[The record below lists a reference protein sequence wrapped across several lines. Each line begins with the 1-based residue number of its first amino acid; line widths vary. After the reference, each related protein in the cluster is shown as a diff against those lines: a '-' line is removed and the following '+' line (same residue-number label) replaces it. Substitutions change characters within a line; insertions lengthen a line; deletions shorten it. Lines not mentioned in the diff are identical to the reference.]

1 MKVGGYGCIINI
13 LFFAFTTI
21 TYSQTKANTK
31 TTVKTNTTTA
41 TTKCTAE
48 ISCSQKYGVTVT
60 EREYTLTVIFDNK
73 EIKFTTYENA
83 SQKGMNTYNVTKKTE
98 KYIVA
103 SNSEGNYAFYNIK
116 KKQFYNI
123 DYYMNRF
130 LTAAYGAETTEIQKN
145 AEKMMELLKSGNTQK
160 DVIQDLIKQAEYDF

>member
-1 MKVGGYGCIINI
+1 MRNLIFTI
-13 LFFAFTTI
+13 LIFAFTTI
-21 TYSQTKANTK
+21 TYSQTKAK
-31 TTVKTNTTTA
+31 ATTA

-73 EIKFTTYENA
+73 EIKFTTYKNA
-83 SQKGMNTYNVTKKTE
+83 SQKGMNTYIVTKKTE

-123 DYYMNRF
+123 DYYMSRYI
-130 LTAAYGAETTEIQKN
+130 TAGYGSETSEIKQN
-145 AEKMMELLKSGNTQK
+145 VEKMMELLKKENTQK
-160 DVIQDLIKQAEYDF
+160 DVIQNLIKQAEYDF

>member
-1 MKVGGYGCIINI
+1 MRNLIFTI
-13 LFFAFTTI
+13 LIFAFTSF
-21 TYSQTKANTK
+21 TYSQTKAKAKAKATTK
-31 TTVKTNTTTA
+31 TATATTA

-83 SQKGMNTYNVTKKTE
+83 SQKGMNTYIVTKKTE
-98 KYIVA
+98 KYVVA

-116 KKQFYNI
+116 KKQFYYI
-123 DYYMNRF
+123 DYYMSRYI
-130 LTAAYGAETTEIQKN
+130 TAGYGSETSEIKQN
-145 AEKMMELLKSGNTQK
+145 VEKMMELLKKENTQK
-160 DVIQDLIKQAEYDF
+160 DVIQNLIKQAEYDF

>member
-1 MKVGGYGCIINI
+1 MRNLIFTI
-13 LFFAFTTI
+13 LIFAFSTF
-21 TYSQTKANTK
+21 TYSQTKAKAKAKSTTK
-31 TTVKTNTTTA
+31 IATATTA

-73 EIKFTTYENA
+73 EIKFTTYENS
-83 SQKGMNTYNVTKKTE
+83 SQKGMNTYIVTKKTE

-116 KKQFYNI
+116 KKQIYYI
-123 DYYMNRF
+123 DYYMSRYI
-130 LTAAYGAETTEIQKN
+130 TAGYGSETSEIKQN
-145 AEKMMELLKSGNTQK
+145 VEKMMELLKNGNTQK
-160 DVIQDLIKQAEYDF
+160 DVIQSLIKQAEYDF

>member
-1 MKVGGYGCIINI
+1 MKNLIFTI
-13 LFFAFTTI
+13 LLFTLTSVSF
-21 TYSQTKANTK
+21 SQTKTKAKAKTTKTIISGNTK
-31 TTVKTNTTTA
+31 VE
-41 TTKCTAE
+41 TKCTAE
-48 ISCSQKYGVTVT
+48 ISCSQKFGVTVYD
-60 EREYTLTVIFDNK
+60 REYLLTVIFDNK
-73 EIKFTTYENA
+73 EIKFSTKDNPIEKA
-83 SQKGMNTYNVTKKTE
+83 MNIYTITKKTE

-103 SNSEGNYAFYNIK
+103 SSKEGNYAFFNIK

-145 AEKMMELLKSGNTQK
+145 AEKMMELLKSGSTQK

>member
-1 MKVGGYGCIINI
+1 MRNLIFTI
-13 LFFAFTTI
+13 LFFVFTTI
-21 TYSQTKANTK
+21 TYSQTKA
-31 TTVKTNTTTA
+31 KTNTTTA

-48 ISCSQKYGVTVT
+48 ISCSQKYGVTLT

-73 EIKFTTYENA
+73 EIKFITYENA

-145 AEKMMELLKSGNTQK
+145 AEKMMELLKSGSTQK

>member
-1 MKVGGYGCIINI
+1 MRNLIFTI
-13 LFFAFTTI
+13 LIFAFSTF
-21 TYSQTKANTK
+21 TYSQTKAKAKAKSTTK
-31 TTVKTNTTTA
+31 IATATTA

-73 EIKFTTYENA
+73 EIKFTTYESA
-83 SQKGMNTYNVTKKTE
+83 SQKGMNTYIVTKKTE

-123 DYYMNRF
+123 DYYMSRYI
-130 LTAAYGAETTEIQKN
+130 TAGYGSETSEIKQN
-145 AEKMMELLKSGNTQK
+145 VEKMMELLKKENTQK
-160 DVIQDLIKQAEYDF
+160 DVIQNLIKQAEYDF

>member
-1 MKVGGYGCIINI
+1 MRNLIFTI
-13 LFFAFTTI
+13 LIFAFTSF
-21 TYSQTKANTK
+21 TYSQTKAKATTK
-31 TTVKTNTTTA
+31 TATATTT